1 MVDVTTWEYRIVD
14 LGRVR
19 ESKIEGELNGLGAE
33 GWEIVTIFG
42 KAGNLAG
49 GLTKA
54 IAVLKRPVGP

>member
-1 MVDVTTWEYRIVD
+1 MTTWEYHTVD

-19 ESKIEGELNGLGAE
+19 ERKIDEELNKLGAQ
-33 GWEIVTIFG
+33 GWEIVSIFG

-54 IAVLKRPVGP
+54 IAVLKRPTTVP